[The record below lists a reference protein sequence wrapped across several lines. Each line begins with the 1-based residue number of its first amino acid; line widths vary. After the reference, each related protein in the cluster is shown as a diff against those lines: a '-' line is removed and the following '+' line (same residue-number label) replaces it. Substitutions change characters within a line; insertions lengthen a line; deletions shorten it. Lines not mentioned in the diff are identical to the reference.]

1 MPEDDG
7 EPDCR
12 DDRDRA
18 GNRLRIGDVERDAA
32 IEVLR
37 TAAGEGRITVEELDD
52 RMELIAIAR
61 FPDDL
66 DRVLADIVTELPSE
80 RSTIELS
87 GAREGVTP
95 ETHAGE
101 LPGNREVLRS
111 PWTGLTRQG
120 RWPVKPYLRCEPA
133 GVLLELNF
141 LEVITDLEII
151 DIDVAAR
158 TGTLKLIVPDSW
170 GVDSTGLA
178 RSPISV
184 TTFKANETAQEGH
197 PTIRVR
203 GSIGSGAFI
212 ARGPNFRQR
221 RRLRK

>member
-1 MPEDDG
+1 MKVPEDDRH
-7 EPDCR
+7 PDHR
-12 DDRDRA
+12 
-18 GNRLRIGDVERDAA
+18 GQSVRIGDVERDAA

-37 TAAGEGRITVEELDD
+37 MAAGEGRITVEELDD
-52 RMELIAIAR
+52 RMELIAVAR
-61 FPDDL
+61 FPADL

-80 RSTIELS
+80 QSWTVVRGTPDGLPIETRL
-87 GAREGVTP
+87 
-95 ETHAGE
+95 GE
-101 LPGNREVLRS
+101 SPGNREILRA
-111 PWTGLTRQG
+111 PWTGLTKHG

-141 LEVITDLEII
+141 LDVDTDLEVM

-184 TTFKANETAQEGH
+184 ITFKANESAQEGY

-203 GSIGSGAFI
+203 GSIGSGVFI

-221 RRLRK
+221 RSMKK

>member
-1 MPEDDG
+1 MKVSEDDRHRDH
-7 EPDCR
+7 PDH
-12 DDRDRA
+12 RDRA
-18 GNRLRIGDVERDAA
+18 VRIGDVERDAA

-52 RMELIAIAR
+52 RMELVAVAR
-61 FPDDL
+61 FPADL
-66 DRVLADIVTELPSE
+66 DRILADIVTELPSE
-80 RSTIELS
+80 NS
-87 GAREGVTP
+87 GTAVSGTPDGSRMETRPGESPGSREI
-95 ETHAGE
+95 
-101 LPGNREVLRS
+101 LRS
-111 PWTGLTRQG
+111 PWTGLTRRG

-141 LEVITDLEII
+141 LDVVTDLEII

-178 RSPISV
+178 RSPIAV
-184 TTFKANETAQEGH
+184 ITFKANESAQEGY

-203 GSIGSGAFI
+203 GSIGSGVFI
-212 ARGPNFRQR
+212 ARGPGFRQR
-221 RRLRK
+221 RRMKK